1 MSVVMSFTEIAD
13 QSAELL
19 PARTVLSLM
28 HAPTGAVVGAP
39 GEQGTHGSD
48 GPSLV
53 SETWAVVFG
62 YHEASTAR

>member
-1 MSVVMSFTEIAD
+1 MSDVMSFTEVAD
-13 QSAELL
+13 HSAELL

-39 GEQGTHGSD
+39 GEGGAHGSD

-53 SETWAVVFG
+53 SETYTFVFG
-62 YHEASTAR
+62 VPAASTGR